1 MTEPCDLSAL
11 SARRL
16 IGRKRLSAIELLESC
31 IARIEMTNGSVNAV
45 VATCYERARDEARAA
60 TDAIMRGAELGP
72 LHGLPIG
79 VKDLND
85 TAGLVTTYGSPIYA
99 DHVPAADE
107 SMVAGLR
114 KAGAIVVGKTNTPE
128 FGAGANTTNPVYGAT
143 RNPFDLARICGGSSG
158 GSAVALAT
166 GMLPLCTGSD
176 SGGSLRI
183 PAAFCGVVAH
193 RSTPGLVPTEKHRLG
208 YTTFGVQGPMG
219 RSVDDVAMMLA
230 VMAGYGPIDPLSS
243 PVDGRQLAAVPEVD
257 LSTLRVAFSTD
268 LGFAHV
274 DEGIARTFAARVE
287 TVESV
292 FHEARWQDP
301 DLKTVRQ
308 TNHILR
314 ALHFLSRHR
323 DHYQTMRNML
333 GPNVVANY
341 EMAQKL
347 SADEIAWALAEQT
360 NLHRTMVRFFD
371 EVDILICPAV
381 AIPPFPVEKLYCD
394 EINGTKLDTYFEWL
408 AMTWGLTIPG
418 NPVTCLPC
426 GLDPTG
432 TPFGL
437 QICGK
442 HHDDRFVLGVAKALE
457 SYFAGNPALARPV
470 PDIKR
475 LAA

>member
-11 SARRL
+11 TARRL
-16 IGRKRLSAIELLESC
+16 IGRKRLSPVELLESC
-31 IARIEMTNGSVNAV
+31 IARIEMTNASVNAV
-45 VATCYERARDEARAA
+45 VATCYDRARDEARTA
-60 TDAIMRGAELGP
+60 TEALTRGDALGP
-72 LHGLPIG
+72 LHGLPLG

-85 TAGLVTTYGSPIYA
+85 TEGLVTTYGSPIYA
-99 DHVPAADE
+99 DNVPAADE

-114 KAGAIVVGKTNTPE
+114 AAGAIVTGKTNTPE

-158 GSAVALAT
+158 GSGVALAT
-166 GMLPLCTGSD
+166 SMFPLCTGSD

-183 PAAFCGVVAH
+183 PAAFSGVVAH
-193 RSTPGLVPTEKHRLG
+193 RSTPGLVPTEKHRIG

-219 RSVDDVAMMLA
+219 RSVDDVALMLS
-230 VMAGYGPIDPLSS
+230 VMARYGAMDPLSA
-243 PVDGRQLAAVPEVD
+243 PVDGTQFASVPDVD
-257 LSTLRVAFSTD
+257 LSKLRVAFSTD

-274 DEGIARTFAARVE
+274 DKGIAATFAARAE
-287 TVESV
+287 SFQSV
-292 FHEARWQDP
+292 FAEVRWQDP
-301 DLKTVRQ
+301 ELETVRR
-308 TNHILR
+308 TNHVLR
-314 ALHFLSRHR
+314 ALQFMSRHR
-323 DHYQTMRNML
+323 NHYENMRDRL

-347 SADEIAWALAEQT
+347 TADEITWALEEQT
-360 NLHRTMVRFFD
+360 NLYRAMQRFFED
-371 EVDILICPAV
+371 VDILICPAV

-418 NPVTCLPC
+418 NPVTCIPC

-432 TPFGL
+432 TPFGI
-437 QICGK
+437 QVCGR
-442 HHDDRFVLGVAKALE
+442 HFEDRFVLGVAKALE
-457 SYFAGNPALARPV
+457 SCLAGNRETARPV
-470 PDIKR
+470 PDLTT